1 MTEEQIMQVPIEE
14 VIDRWCE
21 LYKTSIQLSVYI
33 NEKKD
38 IFTIKDIKGF
48 KKLIKLAKQEM
59 NLIEKHRPEAID

>member
-1 MTEEQIMQVPIEE
+1 MTEEQIMQAPIEE

-21 LYKTSIQLSVYI
+21 LYKTNIHLSVCI

-38 IFTIKDIKGF
+38 TFTIKDIKGF
-48 KKLIKLAKQEM
+48 KKLIKLAKEEM